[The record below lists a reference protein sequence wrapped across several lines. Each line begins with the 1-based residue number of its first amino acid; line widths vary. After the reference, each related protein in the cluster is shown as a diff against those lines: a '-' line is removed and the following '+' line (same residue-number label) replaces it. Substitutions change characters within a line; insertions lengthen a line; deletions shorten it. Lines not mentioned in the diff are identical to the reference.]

1 MTEKYPVHWLENIVS
16 KIKKRNLSE
25 ITLSTGKTPSG
36 HIHLGILREIL
47 TCDAIRRILEDDNKN
62 INSYLF
68 IDSLDA
74 AKRFPEYIDK
84 EFQKKH
90 IGKPFSL
97 IPCPEAECKCESYAH
112 HFGYELKDTFKDF
125 GIKNKIIWTHE
136 LYLQKDMQE
145 YIKIAIEHTE
155 DIKTILKRYILP
167 TLDDTK
173 KKSFLEMQKNWTP
186 VMAICENCDRIQY
199 RDLNG
204 NIKPNRIL
212 KYDEREQLVDYECPA
227 CNYKGQYSIYSGKLK
242 LNWRID
248 WPAKWALFKTTC
260 EPAGKDHCVKG
271 GSYDSGLEIC
281 KKIFGY
287 KGPIKVPYEWVR
299 LEDKDMK
306 TSKGIVFTP
315 KRYLKIA
322 DPELF
327 RMLILRTNPMKHISF
342 RIEELPQYYDYKYN
356 MEDAY
361 FDEKNLDV
369 KVENDFFQF
378 LYPLIKIKGIP
389 EHKPLRISYN
399 ILIFFSQIKNIL
411 STKKLYEKTEE
422 LINLDNL
429 SDYLSI
435 EEFES
440 LLLRTKNWI
449 EEIKLLLN
457 DKDPKTKRM
466 LSQKINIFNIPKAVD
481 AQLVNKLDESQKEG
495 ISLLREYLIENKKI
509 DEDSIQNKVFNLAKQ
524 ELQIPP
530 KKLFQALYQ
539 VILGKK
545 NGPRLGSLIILLD
558 REWLLNRLNL

>member
-47 TCDAIRRILEDDNKN
+47 ICDAVRRILEDDNIN
-62 INSYLF
+62 VNSYLF
-68 IDSLDA
+68 MDSLDA
-74 AKRFPEYIDK
+74 AKRFPEYINK

-97 IPCPEAECKCESYAH
+97 IPCPEADCQCESYAH

-155 DIKTILKRYILP
+155 DIKTILKSYILP

-173 KKSFLEMQKNWTP
+173 KKSFLEMQKKWTP

-199 RDLNG
+199 KDLNG

-212 KYDEREQLVDYECPA
+212 KYDERELLVDYECPA

-356 MEDAY
+356 MEDVY

-378 LYPLIKIKGIP
+378 LYPLIKIEGIP
-389 EHKPLRISYN
+389 EHKPLRIPYN
-399 ILIFFSQIKNIL
+399 ILIFFSQIENIL
-411 STKKLYEKTEE
+411 STNKLYEKTEE

-429 SDYLSI
+429 SDYLSM

-440 LLLRTKNWI
+440 LLLRTRNWI
-449 EEIKLLLN
+449 EEIKLLLD
-457 DKDPKTKRM
+457 DKDPKTKRI
-466 LSQKINIFNIPKAVD
+466 LSQKINIFNIPKVVD
-481 AQLVNKLDESQKEG
+481 AQLLNKLDESQKDG
-495 ISLLREYLIENKKI
+495 IYLLREYLIENKKI

-524 ELQIPP
+524 ELQISP

-545 NGPRLGSLIILLD
+545 NGPRLGSLVILLD